1 MKSVLKFAPLLVAIF
16 VMTANSAVSGQE
28 EGSGTRTFFVKVQKA
43 DAIVGQVIEVS
54 ELNVTTA
61 FGDVT
66 IPMDKI
72 EAVKVNASTQGTAV
86 IAFTN
91 GDMVTGSLDLSELH
105 LKTSW
110 GKAHINAN
118 AIDSFSTSQ
127 FGRFYTDTNGGGWR
141 YSRGTAANNRSRTQQ
156 PTTNRNIQNTFNRGG

>member
-1 MKSVLKFAPLLVAIF
+1 MKSNLKFVPLLMAIV
-16 VMTANSAVSGQE
+16 VMAANSAAFGQE
-28 EGSGTRTFFVKVQKA
+28 EGSGSRTFFVKVQKA
-43 DAIVGQVIEVS
+43 DAIVGQVIEVN
-54 ELNVTTA
+54 ELKVATA

-72 EAVKVNASTQGTAV
+72 EAVKVNASSQGSAV

-91 GDMVTGSLDLSELH
+91 GDMVTGTLDLSELH
-105 LKTSW
+105 LKTTW
-110 GKAHINAN
+110 GKAHINAD

-141 YSRGTAANNRSRTQQ
+141 YSRGTATNNRSRTQ
-156 PTTNRNIQNTFNRGG
+156 PASNNRSIQNTFNRGG